1 MRVKAVLNNIV
12 PTTKYYYYY
21 YYTVPV
27 KLRGT

>member
-21 YYTVPV
+21 YTVPV
-27 KLRGT
+27 KLRVT